1 MSRFISA
8 EVGNLPD
15 PALAFCNR
23 VYISQDNFNQICTTA
38 STRDPQLNVRIDQF
52 VFLASP
58 HPRVKETE
66 IGMNLP
72 QRQNGGLTIGQNV
85 RVSPFPITADVALTS
100 ITIGVDF
107 LVKKEGLKASIDA
120 DQLAESFKIIF
131 ANQVFKVGQAFVMEF
146 SETKIKL
153 SLRVEELDHAA
164 LSSSSSAAREFGQV
178 SASTSVF
185 LRKQNGSKSGL
196 SITGGQ
202 LPQTTDDLF
211 KSDFDFEKM
220 GIGGLDKQF
229 KEIFRKAF
237 ASRMFPGVAKEL
249 GTNHVRGILLFGP
262 PGCGKTLIAR
272 QIGKIL
278 KAREPKIVNGPEVL
292 DKYVGGSEEKIRA
305 LFADAEEEQNEKG
318 DASGLHIIIFD
329 EMDAIMKTRGSGR
342 GDSGVGDSIVNQLLS
357 KIDGVDSLNNIL
369 LIGMT
374 NRKDMID
381 EAILRPGR
389 LEVHIEITLPDE
401 AGRLQI
407 LNIKTADMKKNNRI
421 APEAIE
427 NMPTLA
433 ADAKN
438 YTGAELEGLVRNA
451 ASFALARR
459 IDPQNMKNVDAKS
472 IRVEYQDFVKALSE
486 TVPAF
491 GNKDNVALETY
502 YSNGIVDYGD
512 AFRSIQGSLDR
523 LVQQVRTSERTP
535 LLSVLL
541 EGPSGTGK
549 TAIAAKLAHLS
560 AFPFVRMISP
570 DTMIGES
577 DTGKCNKLLRIFSD
591 SYRSPLS
598 IIFIDDIERLIEYTP
613 VGSRFSNAVLQTLLI
628 LLRKVPPKPTRLL
641 VIATTSI
648 AELLEDLQL
657 NAAFN
662 VVLNVSRLQHA
673 KEVGT
678 VLSAYNDRL
687 SSSEVMS
694 IARSITSPISVK
706 QLLLVLE
713 MAQAESPDEPL
724 TTDRFLACLSTI
736 GFR

>member
-1 MSRFISA
+1 MSRFVA
-8 EVGNLPD
+8 LEVGNLPE
-15 PALAFCNR
+15 PALAFGNR
-23 VYISQDNFNQICTTA
+23 IFVSQGSFNQLCSTA
-38 STRDPQLNVRIDQF
+38 STRDPQVNVRIEQF

-58 HPRVKETE
+58 HPRVKDTE
-66 IGMNLP
+66 VGMNLP
-72 QRQNGGLTIGQNV
+72 QRQNGQLTIGQSV
-85 RVSPFPITADVALTS
+85 RITPFPITADVALTS
-100 ITIGVDF
+100 MTVGVDF
-107 LVKKEGLKASIDA
+107 LAKKDGLKAVIDA
-120 DQLAESFKIIF
+120 DQLAEVFQARF
-131 ANQVFKVGQAFVMEF
+131 MNQVFRVAQTFIMEF
-146 SETKIKL
+146 GENKIKL
-153 SLRVEELDHAA
+153 ALKVEALEHAS
-164 LSSSSSAAREFGQV
+164 LSSSTSNAGEFGQV
-178 SASTSVF
+178 SSITNIYF
-185 LRKQNGSKSGL
+185 RKATGSKSGL
-196 SITGGQ
+196 SITGGK
-202 LPQTTDDLF
+202 LPDTTDDIF
-211 KSDFDFEKM
+211 KSDFDFQKM
-220 GIGGLDKQF
+220 GIGGLDGQF

-237 ASRMFPGVAKEL
+237 ASRLFPGVAKEF
-249 GTNHVRGILLFGP
+249 GTNHVRGILLYGP

-272 QIGKIL
+272 QIGKVL

-292 DKYVGGSEEKIRA
+292 DKYVGGSEEKIRE
-305 LFADAEEEQNEKG
+305 LFKDAEAEQQEKG

-342 GDSGVGDSIVNQLLS
+342 GDGGVGDSIVNQLLS

-401 AGRLQI
+401 DGRLQI
-407 LNIKTADMKKNNRI
+407 LNIKTADMKKHNRI
-421 APEAIE
+421 SPEALD
-427 NMPTLA
+427 NLPKLA

-451 ASFALARR
+451 VSFALARNV
-459 IDPQNMKNVDAKS
+459 DPQNMKSVDTKS
-472 IRVEYQDFVKALSE
+472 IRVEWSDFRKALQE

-491 GNKDNVALETY
+491 GNKDNTALETY
-502 YSNGIVDYGD
+502 YSNGIVDYGE
-512 AFRSIQGSLDR
+512 AFRSLQGSLDR
-523 LVQQVRTSERTP
+523 LLQQVRTSERTP

-560 AFPFVRMISP
+560 QFPFVRMISP
-570 DTMIGES
+570 DAMIGAS
-577 DTGKCNKLLRIFSD
+577 DAEKCNKLLRVFND

-628 LLRKVPPKPTRLL
+628 LIRKVPPKPSRLM

-657 NAAFN
+657 NAVFN
-662 VVLNVSRLQHA
+662 VVLNVSRLQQA
-673 KEVGT
+673 REVAT

-713 MAQAESPDEPL
+713 MAQAEDQDEPL
-724 TTDRFLACLSTI
+724 TTERFLACLATI
-736 GFR
+736 GFK

>member
-1 MSRFISA
+1 
-8 EVGNLPD
+8 
-15 PALAFCNR
+15 
-23 VYISQDNFNQICTTA
+23 
-38 STRDPQLNVRIDQF
+38 
-52 VFLASP
+52 
-58 HPRVKETE
+58 
-66 IGMNLP
+66 
-72 QRQNGGLTIGQNV
+72 
-85 RVSPFPITADVALTS
+85 
-100 ITIGVDF
+100 
-107 LVKKEGLKASIDA
+107 
-120 DQLAESFKIIF
+120 
-131 ANQVFKVGQAFVMEF
+131 
-146 SETKIKL
+146 
-153 SLRVEELDHAA
+153 
-164 LSSSSSAAREFGQV
+164 
-178 SASTSVF
+178 
-185 LRKQNGSKSGL
+185 
-196 SITGGQ
+196 
-202 LPQTTDDLF
+202 
-211 KSDFDFEKM
+211 
-220 GIGGLDKQF
+220 
-229 KEIFRKAF
+229 
-237 ASRMFPGVAKEL
+237 
-249 GTNHVRGILLFGP
+249 
-262 PGCGKTLIAR
+262 LIAR

-329 EMDAIMKTRGSGR
+329 EMDAIMRTCGSGR

-421 APEAIE
+421 SPEALA

-472 IRVEYQDFVKALSE
+472 IRVEYQDFVKALDE

-491 GNKDNVALETY
+491 GNKDNTALETY

-512 AFRSIQGSLDR
+512 SFRSIQDSLDR

-560 AFPFVRMISP
+560 GFPFVRMISP

-662 VVLNVSRLQHA
+662 VVLNVSRLQQA
-673 KEVGT
+673 KEIGS

-687 SSSEVMS
+687 STSEVMS

-724 TTDRFLACLSTI
+724 TTERFLACLSTI